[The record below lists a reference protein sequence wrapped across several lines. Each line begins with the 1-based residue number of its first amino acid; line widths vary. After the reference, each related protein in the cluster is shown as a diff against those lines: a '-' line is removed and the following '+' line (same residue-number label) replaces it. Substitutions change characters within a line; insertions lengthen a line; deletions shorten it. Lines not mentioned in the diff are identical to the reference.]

1 MEKMKYAG
9 VNEIDILIE
18 RVALLMSQWCA
29 YKKYFEA
36 DIPAPDDATMI
47 DRKWTPL
54 TREVNKIAID
64 VTEVEEIVDKISEC
78 INTGSKKEVE
88 AKQTG
93 KNAEA
98 AQV

>member
-1 MEKMKYAG
+1 
-9 VNEIDILIE
+9 
-18 RVALLMSQWCA
+18 
-29 YKKYFEA
+29 
-36 DIPAPDDATMI
+36 MI
-47 DRKWTPL
+47 DGKWTPL
-54 TREVNKIAID
+54 PREVIEIAID
-64 VTEVEEIVDKISEC
+64 VTDVEEIVDKISEC